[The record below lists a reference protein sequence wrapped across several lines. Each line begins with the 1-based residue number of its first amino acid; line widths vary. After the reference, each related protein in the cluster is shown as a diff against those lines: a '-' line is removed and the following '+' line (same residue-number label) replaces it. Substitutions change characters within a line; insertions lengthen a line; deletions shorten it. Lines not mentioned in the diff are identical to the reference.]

1 MGTIIKNLIDRF
13 WPTGALV
20 IFGFFLI
27 IYAALG
33 IVYFQQGA
41 KQGEFEEQ
49 IAKISA
55 IVVKPMPSAEKLQA
69 EYDEV
74 NRNLAPLTVKT
85 ALDIIVNIAEGS
97 GIDVDPDSSE
107 LKIPPLTSPRE
118 EKMDGG
124 TYQVLPFKNI
134 KVQGDYDSVIAFISA
149 LDSGEKMETLVLT
162 GVDVKQVEFRA
173 SAEEE
178 TRREEF
184 RNVSLV
190 VMDMMT
196 DNELSALPNPMDF
209 AGGVATNFMGDN
221 PNTWGTI
228 EGFPDNTTVAADRG
242 YTGTETPRKGYVLYE
257 HDKIIADAT
266 ANFTTTSYIS
276 VLETEY
282 YYTCK
287 ADGTVRQFDGPDV
300 TEATEYPKSER
311 EERRKEMYLVSLAVA
326 DMMTDNELSALPN
339 PMDFAGGVAT
349 NFMGDDPDTGITTEG
364 FPDNATAI
372 DDKGY
377 TGTKFPRDGYVIYEH
392 DKISTDNASLFE
404 TVTYIPMLTTKYY
417 YTCEWDGT
425 VRQFDGPD
433 VATAMEY
440 LDIETVAI
448 LNVDI
453 YTKPL
458 EGD

>member
-1 MGTIIKNLIDRF
+1 MEIIRNLLDRF
-13 WPTGALV
+13 WPTGALI

-33 IVYFQQGA
+33 ILYFQQGV
-41 KQGEFEEQ
+41 KQGDLEEQ

-55 IVVKPMPSAEKLQA
+55 IVVKPMPSAEKLRG
-69 EYDEV
+69 EYDKV
-74 NRNLAPLTVKT
+74 NLKLAPLTVKD
-85 ALDIIVNIAEGS
+85 ALDKIVNIAEES
-97 GIDVDPDSSE
+97 GIEVDPDSGE
-107 LKIPPLTSPRE
+107 LKISPLASPRE
-118 EKMDGG
+118 AKIDEGS
-124 TYQVLPFKNI
+124 YQVLSFKDI
-134 KVQGDYDSVIAFISA
+134 KVQGDYDKVMAFVSA
-149 LDSGEKMETLVLT
+149 LDSPEKMETLVLT
-162 GVDVKQVEFRA
+162 GVGIQQVEFIA
-173 SAEEE
+173 TAEEQ

-184 RNVSLV
+184 RDMSLV

-196 DNELSALPNPMDF
+196 DNELSAIPNPMDF

-257 HDKIIADAT
+257 HDKITTDAT
-266 ANFTTTSYIS
+266 DNFTTTSYTS
-276 VLETEY
+276 MLETGY
-282 YYTCK
+282 YYTSE

-300 TEATEYPKSER
+300 MTATEYPKNER
-311 EERRKEMYLVSLAVA
+311 EARRREMYIVSLAVTN
-326 DMMTDNELSALPN
+326 MMTDNELSPIPN

-349 NFMGDDPDTGITTEG
+349 NLMKDDPGTGATMEG
-364 FPDNATAI
+364 FPDNTTAV

-377 TGTKFPRDGYVIYEH
+377 TGIKFPKDGYVVYEH
-392 DKISTDNASLFE
+392 DKISTDNTTLFE
-404 TVTYIPMLTTKYY
+404 TVSYIPMPTTKYY

-433 VATAMEY
+433 VATAMEFTNI
-440 LDIETVAI
+440 DTVAT
-448 LNVDI
+448 LNVEI
-453 YTKPL
+453 YTKTL